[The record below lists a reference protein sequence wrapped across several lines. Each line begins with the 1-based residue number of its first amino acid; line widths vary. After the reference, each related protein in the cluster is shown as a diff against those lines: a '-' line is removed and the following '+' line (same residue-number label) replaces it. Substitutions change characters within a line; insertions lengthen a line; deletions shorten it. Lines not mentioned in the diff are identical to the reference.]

1 MGYASPAVEWII
13 SCFMFVAGANF
24 ALQYRALRGQPSA
37 MARDDEFR
45 TYAGVVLVATG
56 LLAALLWQGG
66 YQVTEAARHA
76 AFQVVSIVTTTGYA
90 SADFAEWSAQAQ
102 MVLFALMFVGGCA
115 GSAGGGP
122 KVVRLLLVTRYLRTE
137 LRRTLHPRAVL
148 PVKLNGGLVPDD
160 VMRAV
165 LVFFLL
171 YLLVFA
177 LSALVVVLLGEDM
190 ITGLTA
196 TIACLG
202 NIGPGLGLVGPMGN
216 FAHLHPVSRLVL
228 TAAMWIGRLEVVT
241 VLAILRPEVW
251 RSVRWRQ

>member
-1 MGYASPAVEWII
+1 
-13 SCFMFVAGANF
+13 
-24 ALQYRALRGQPSA
+24 
-37 MARDDEFR
+37 
-45 TYAGVVLVATG
+45 
-56 LLAALLWQGG
+56 
-66 YQVTEAARHA
+66 
-76 AFQVVSIVTTTGYA
+76 
-90 SADFAEWSAQAQ
+90 
-102 MVLFALMFVGGCA
+102 
-115 GSAGGGP
+115 
-122 KVVRLLLVTRYLRTE
+122 
-137 LRRTLHPRAVL
+137 VL